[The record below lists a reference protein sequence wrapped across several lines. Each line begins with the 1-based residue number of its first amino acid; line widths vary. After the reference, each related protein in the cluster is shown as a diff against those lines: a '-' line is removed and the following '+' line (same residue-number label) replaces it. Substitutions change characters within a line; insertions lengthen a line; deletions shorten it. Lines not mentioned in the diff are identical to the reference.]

1 MEKNIMVPYNKAVTV
16 LIFVSV
22 TVGLYLTSLYHY
34 LLFHCIAEIFSII
47 IACAVF
53 MISWNSKEHTDNPY
67 LVYLG
72 IAYLFIGVLDL
83 FHTLGYKG
91 MKIFMDYDYYANQ
104 LWIGARG
111 MESLTLLV
119 FFSFAGSQKKLSYQS
134 VIAIYTVITG
144 LILVS
149 VFYWKI
155 FPVCF
160 VEGQGLTPFKKISEY
175 IICLILLCS
184 GFALYQN
191 REEFDDYIRQL
202 MAWTIILTIFGEL
215 AFTFYIDNYGF
226 SNLVGHY
233 LKIASFYLVY
243 KAIIVTGFKNP
254 FDLMFKKLKDSEIRY
269 RNLFNTALVGI
280 FRTTTDGKKILAAN
294 PAAAKIFGYDSVESY
309 LAEFVPRNCYEDPAQ
324 RLKIRHKLKEEGKI
338 DNFEFLTTDR
348 SGNQKWVAL
357 SAAVYR
363 EENYIEGAVIDITE
377 NIENRRKI
385 QEAAEREAEQRGKI
399 EMAGSVL
406 HDIGNAV
413 TGLGTTATRL
423 LGDKDWHECNEL
435 TKLEKLADQKREA
448 FAAALGSGKEEA
460 FITFVRELRKSL
472 GTRCEQLHL
481 DYQNMTKIISHI
493 NEILHLQRCY
503 TRDGQAGQRA
513 MIHLPDLLED
523 ALAINF
529 GGFEKRR
536 ISVRRKFPPSGLPGI
551 SGDRTRLIQVFL
563 NLFKNAGEAFD
574 ASEKKDE
581 RILEISAEVLNL
593 NKIRVRITDNAV
605 GFEPEQ
611 AAHFFHPGSSTKQR
625 ESGFGLRQC
634 RSVIEANRGTIWL
647 ESPGKEK
654 GASVI
659 IELPVTQE

>member
-1 MEKNIMVPYNKAVTV
+1 MMSYNKAMTV

-22 TVGLYLTSLYHY
+22 TVGLYLTNLYHY
-34 LLFHCIAEIFSII
+34 LLFHSIAEIFSIV

-53 MISWNSKEHTDNPY
+53 MLSWNSKEHTENPY

-111 MESLTLLV
+111 MESLTLLA
-119 FFSFAGSQKKLSYQS
+119 FFIFAGSKKKLSYHT
-134 VIAIYTVITG
+134 VIVIYTVITG
-144 LILVS
+144 IIIAS

-155 FPVCF
+155 FPICF
-160 VEGQGLTPFKKISEY
+160 VEGHGQTLFKKISEY

-184 GFALYQN
+184 GFALYKN
-191 REEFDDYIRQL
+191 REEFDDYIRKL

-215 AFTFYIDNYGF
+215 AFAFYIDNYGF
-226 SNLVGHY
+226 SNLFGHY
-233 LKIASFYLVY
+233 MKIASFYLVY
-243 KAIIVTGFKNP
+243 KAIIVTGIKNP
-254 FDLMFKKLKDSEIRY
+254 FDLMFRKLRDSEERY

-280 FRTTTDGKKILAAN
+280 FRTTRDGTKILAAN
-294 PAAAKIFGYDSVESY
+294 PAAAEIFGYDSLEAY
-309 LAEFVPRNCYEDPAQ
+309 LSEFVPRNCYADPAQ
-324 RLKIRHKLKEEGKI
+324 RSEIGQRLRNEGKV
-338 DNFEFLTTDR
+338 DNFELLTTDR

-363 EENYIEGAVIDITE
+363 EENYIEGAVIDISE
-377 NIENRRKI
+377 QVENRRKI
-385 QEAAEREAEQRGKI
+385 QEAAQREAEQRGKI

-423 LGDKDWHECNEL
+423 LGDKDWHECKEL
-435 TKLEKLADQKREA
+435 AKLERMTEQKRDA
-448 FAAALGSGKEEA
+448 FAAALGTGKEDA
-460 FITFVRELRKSL
+460 LITFVRELRKSMEA
-472 GTRCEQLHL
+472 RCEQLHL
-481 DYQNMTKIISHI
+481 DYQSMTKIISHI
-493 NEILHLQRCY
+493 NEILHLQRRY

-513 MIHLPDLLED
+513 MIHLIDIIED

-536 ISVRRKFPPSGLPGI
+536 VSVRRGFQPGKLPGI

-563 NLFKNAGEAFD
+563 NLFKNAAEAFD
-574 ASEKKDE
+574 ASEKKED
-581 RILEISAEVLNL
+581 RTLEISAELLNSD
-593 NKIRVRITDNAV
+593 KIRVSIADNAV

-611 AAHFFHPGSSTKQR
+611 AAHLFQADSSTKNR
-625 ESGFGLRQC
+625 DSGIGLKQC
-634 RSVIEANRGTIWL
+634 RSVIEAHGGTVRL

-659 IELPVTQE
+659 IELPVTK